1 MENDDGNVVKVSLM
15 NDDDKGIIKCSVM
28 GLSGKVYKIPYNYIK
43 NGYCDKSLKEELE
56 QMGIY
61 FLFRESDNHKSQVY
75 IGKADKRKNN
85 NGALGRIKE
94 SHKDKEGNDNWWT
107 EAILLVIN
115 DTDFTASHLSYL
127 ENYFHSSVNNAKYDI
142 VNKAE
147 PSKGKEI
154 DTVKNE
160 SKSFIK
166 YLKIIM
172 GVLGYK
178 VFLSEEDRHEFHV
191 NKKNSKE
198 YTNENVLK
206 LHIEMKKVKAKCN
219 CISKN
224 NSDTSKVFVVL
235 EGSKIIIKDKVSLDN
250 SLKKRREECIGN
262 GTIVVV
268 GNDQIGELKLKQEFS
283 SPSAAA
289 KFVLGSS
296 VSGNEVWLTEDGTKL
311 GDYIKE
317 KSK

>member
-191 NKKNSKE
+191 NKKI
-198 YTNENVLK
+198 LK
-206 LHIEMKKVKAKCN
+206 NIQMK
-219 CISKN
+219 
-224 NSDTSKVFVVL
+224 TF
-235 EGSKIIIKDKVSLDN
+235 
-250 SLKKRREECIGN
+250 
-262 GTIVVV
+262 
-268 GNDQIGELKLKQEFS
+268 
-283 SPSAAA
+283 
-289 KFVLGSS
+289 
-296 VSGNEVWLTEDGTKL
+296 
-311 GDYIKE
+311 
-317 KSK
+317 